1 MLFGP
6 GVIDETNENIN
17 KAKNVAV
24 DMASTN
30 LGQDTCHKLVLRKCQ
45 AKASLGIQNSI
56 DM

>member
-17 KAKNVAV
+17 KAKNVAM

-45 AKASLGIQNSI
+45 AKASLGIQTRI